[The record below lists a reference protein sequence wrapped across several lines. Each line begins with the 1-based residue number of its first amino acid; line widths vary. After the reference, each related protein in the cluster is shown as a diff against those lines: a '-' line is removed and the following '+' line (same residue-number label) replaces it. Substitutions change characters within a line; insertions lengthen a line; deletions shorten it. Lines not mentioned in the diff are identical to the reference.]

1 MSIKKNYKN
10 YLKEIKKLNISIRSI
25 YGRNRI
31 ALHEPTLNNKE
42 VLMLKK
48 CINSGYVSSAG
59 KYVFEF
65 ENHIKKITKSKYAIA
80 IINGTSAIHLALK
93 ILGVDKNDEVL
104 IPALNFIA
112 SSNSVIYCGAIPHFV
127 DVSESNFGLDP
138 VKLEKYLNSIT
149 KIKKGICY
157 NKKTKRIIKAI
168 VPTHL
173 FGHPCQI
180 NKILQVA
187 KKFKLA
193 VVEDAAEAIGSYYK
207 KKHLGTFANMGV
219 LSFNGNKTITT
230 GGGGIILTQN
240 KFLADKARHLS
251 TTAKIK
257 NIFSPQHSEIGY
269 NYRLPN
275 INAALGCAQILKLK
289 KILQK
294 KRNLYKKYENKLKS
308 LKFIKLI
315 KEPIDAKSNYWLQV
329 IKIEKNEKFLKNKI
343 ITYNKDNGVEVRPV
357 WKTINNNIM
366 YKKCPTMKTKIANS
380 LEKKLICLPSG
391 VKI

>member
-1 MSIKKNYKN
+1 MK
-10 YLKEIKKLNISIRSI
+10 I
-25 YGRNRI
+25 YNLVQI
-31 ALHEPTLNNKE
+31 
-42 VLMLKK
+42 LMLKK
-48 CINSGYVSSAG
+48 CINSGFVSSVG

-65 ENHIKKITKSKYAIA
+65 ENQVKKITKSKYAIA

-112 SSNSVIYCGAIPHFV
+112 SSNSVTYCGAIPHFV

-157 NKKTKRIIKAI
+157 NKKTKRVIKAI

-207 KKHLGTFANMGV
+207 KKHLGTFANIGV
-219 LSFNGNKTITT
+219 LFFSTKT
-230 GGGGIILTQN
+230 QD
-240 KFLADKARHLS
+240 F
-251 TTAKIK
+251 
-257 NIFSPQHSEIGY
+257 
-269 NYRLPN
+269 
-275 INAALGCAQILKLK
+275 
-289 KILQK
+289 
-294 KRNLYKKYENKLKS
+294 
-308 LKFIKLI
+308 
-315 KEPIDAKSNYWLQV
+315 V
-329 IKIEKNEKFLKNKI
+329 
-343 ITYNKDNGVEVRPV
+343 
-357 WKTINNNIM
+357 
-366 YKKCPTMKTKIANS
+366 
-380 LEKKLICLPSG
+380 
-391 VKI
+391 

>member
-157 NKKTKRIIKAI
+157 IKKQKE
-168 VPTHL
+168 L
-173 FGHPCQI
+173 
-180 NKILQVA
+180 
-187 KKFKLA
+187 
-193 VVEDAAEAIGSYYK
+193 
-207 KKHLGTFANMGV
+207 
-219 LSFNGNKTITT
+219 
-230 GGGGIILTQN
+230 
-240 KFLADKARHLS
+240 
-251 TTAKIK
+251 
-257 NIFSPQHSEIGY
+257 
-269 NYRLPN
+269 
-275 INAALGCAQILKLK
+275 LK
-289 KILQK
+289 Q
-294 KRNLYKKYENKLKS
+294 
-308 LKFIKLI
+308 
-315 KEPIDAKSNYWLQV
+315 
-329 IKIEKNEKFLKNKI
+329 
-343 ITYNKDNGVEVRPV
+343 
-357 WKTINNNIM
+357 
-366 YKKCPTMKTKIANS
+366 
-380 LEKKLICLPSG
+380 
-391 VKI
+391 